1 MCNWIWC
8 VVGIAFIVLPELVK
22 AFRVSNDY
30 LCIVNPD
37 GELLLASRQ
46 RPQLWWVQS
55 IKYIVGQISCWNAS
69 VFLFN
74 WAQST
79 TWEFRFKF
87 TLALCMTFATH
98 GLVLEYTCLSLQLG
112 AHCLKE

>member
-1 MCNWIWC
+1 MCNWIWW
-8 VVGIAFIVLPELVK
+8 VAGIAFIVLSELVK
-22 AFRVSNDY
+22 ALRVSNDY

-55 IKYIVGQISCWNAS
+55 IKYFVGQISCWNAS

-74 WAQST
+74 WAQNT

-87 TLALCMTFATH
+87 TLALCMTFATQ

-112 AHCLKE
+112 AHCLK